1 VENPPTLT
9 FSFADG
15 LTELWRFHAAWVD
28 VVDSSVVVVT
38 PFGEGGI
45 AVDVHTGLEPD
56 TGEVLWTSDGLVG
69 WGRRS
74 CDPSLWQ
81 GQVVCLTVSDWG
93 HPHYLID
100 AATGRRTE
108 LTWLKDRPV
117 HEFFVSGGALHVV
130 QAGRGAS
137 GRGEPLELTRYD
149 SPGKESWTTS
159 FTGPIGLDLVAS
171 SQVGDLVV
179 VEGSSARVFDAH
191 DGTLVAGGECPA
203 PHVFGGN
210 HVTCSGNADDSRGGT
225 VTLSNGAI
233 MTKTF
238 VRGTPVLF
246 EGPERPSAVVV
257 WAEGGGLTRLDPGTG
272 AEIWRNGLDL
282 GPGESV
288 ALAIGDGE
296 RGEGDEG
303 RIVIVSDHG
312 SRALV
317 DLGTGEVEWRKAEQ
331 WADEADYF
339 ASPEVTVLG
348 DGLLWLDVHGTWF
361 RQGTYRSDQRTK
373 VVSLVTGDDVV
384 EADYT
389 KVQGSDGLFVAEPLS
404 IGVNLARVG
413 PSGSVVPPPE
423 GFPDCPTGLSP
434 IAWTRYADGHG
445 LVCGSAGG
453 DFWAAALHDGEY
465 LTPTKL
471 TFTDGGWTVESD
483 GATSVA
489 VTLDGAVVQVTG
501 PSPGTYGAF
510 GAMFDHTAVDL
521 SGAGEFRPCPAGDRL
536 LSLSTFDDGW
546 MMVCGTAADAP
557 TFAAWGG
564 ADQGEAT
571 NVVVFSG
578 GYCAKGPRFDFE
590 ACAYP
595 VNGRVMLRGQ
605 GADPVYHP
613 VSHNWFDGVGH
624 GGG

>member
-1 VENPPTLT
+1 VENAPTLT

-15 LTELWRFHAAWVD
+15 LTELWRLHAAWVD
-28 VVDSSVVVVT
+28 VVDSSVVIVT
-38 PFGEGGI
+38 PFGEDG
-45 AVDVHTGLEPD
+45 VHTGLD
-56 TGEVLWTSDGLVG
+56 SGTGEVLWTSDGLNG
-69 WGRRS
+69 SGRRL
-74 CDPSLWQ
+74 CGPSLWQ
-81 GQVVCLTVSDWG
+81 GQAVCLTVSGGG

-117 HEFFVSGGALHVV
+117 QEFFVSGGALHVV
-130 QAGRGAS
+130 QAGRGES
-137 GRGEPLELTRYD
+137 GWAGEPLELTRYD

-159 FTGPIGLDLVAS
+159 FTGLTGLGTVA

-179 VEGSSARVFDAH
+179 VGGPGAHVFDAH
-191 DGTLVAGGECPA
+191 DGTLVAGGDECLA
-203 PHVFGGN
+203 PRVFGGN
-210 HVTCSGNADDSRGGT
+210 HVTCSGNADDSRRGT

-257 WAEGGGLTRLDPGTG
+257 WAEDGGLTRLDPGTG
-272 AEIWRNGLDL
+272 AKIWRNGLDL

-288 ALAIGDGE
+288 ALVIGDGE
-296 RGEGDEG
+296 REEGDEG

-317 DLGTGEVEWRKAEQ
+317 DLGTGEVEWQKAEP
-331 WADEADYF
+331 WEDEADIYV
-339 ASPEVTVLG
+339 SPEATVLG
-348 DGLLWLDVHGTWF
+348 DGLLWLEVKGIWRGTHG
-361 RQGTYRSDQRTK
+361 SDQRTK
-373 VVSLVTGDDVV
+373 VVSLVTGDDVM
-384 EADYT
+384 EADYAEG
-389 KVQGSDGLFVAEPLS
+389 QGSDGLFIAKTPSLIDLV
-404 IGVNLARVG
+404 RVG
-413 PSGSVVPPPE
+413 PSGSVAPPPK

-489 VTLDGAVVQVTG
+489 VTLDGAVVDVTG
-501 PSPGTYGAF
+501 PNPGTYGAF
-510 GAMFDHTAVDL
+510 GAMFDHTTVDL
-521 SGAGEFRPCPAGDRL
+521 SGAGEFGPCPAGDRL
-536 LSLSTFDDGW
+536 LSLSTWDDGW
-546 MMVCGTAADAP
+546 LMVCGTAADAP

-564 ADQGEAT
+564 AEQGEAT
-571 NVVVFSG
+571 RVVALAG
-578 GYCAKGPRFDFE
+578 GYCADGSGFGFE

-605 GADPVYHP
+605 GADPVYHR